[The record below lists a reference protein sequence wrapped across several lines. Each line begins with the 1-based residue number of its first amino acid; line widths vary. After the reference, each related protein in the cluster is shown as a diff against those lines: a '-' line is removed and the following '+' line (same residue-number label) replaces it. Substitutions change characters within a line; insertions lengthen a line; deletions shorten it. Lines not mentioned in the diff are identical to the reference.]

1 MAAAGGAFVVSPYVF
16 VGWVGGGGGG
26 NVPGA
31 RKNLLLASV
40 AFDWFGDD
48 QVVRIEGSCVCGPLS
63 MLECDVA
70 AVEVAVVMR
79 SLDVD
84 AAVAAADSA
93 QALPLPHPGS

>member
-1 MAAAGGAFVVSPYVF
+1 MAC
-16 VGWVGGGGGG
+16 
-26 NVPGA
+26 
-31 RKNLLLASV
+31 
-40 AFDWFGDD
+40 DWFGDD
-48 QVVRIEGSCVCGPLS
+48 QVVRIEGPCVCGHLS

-93 QALPLPHPGS
+93 QTLPLPPPGSCGVTDSCRACAVLKVLQGYDARRDV